1 MLCPRCQAEDSRV
14 LESRDAGSSIR
25 RRRECVK
32 CGYRYTTYERVE
44 RPNIA
49 VIKSDGRRVLFD
61 RQKLATAI
69 QRSVGKLLTAETE
82 VDEIVSA
89 VEDKIYGLGVTEVT
103 SKQIGDFVLEELAD
117 RNEVAY
123 IRFASV
129 YREFKNADEF
139 VTVLQELRD
148 KKHNEARRNKDAAT
162 TEA

>member
-14 LESRDAGSSIR
+14 LESRDAGTSIR
-25 RRRECVK
+25 RRRECAK

-69 QRSVGKLLTAETE
+69 QRSVGKFLTAETE

-103 SKQIGDFVLEELAD
+103 SKQIGDFVLDELAD

-139 VTVLQELRD
+139 VTVLQELRN
-148 KKHNEARRNKDAAT
+148 KKHNNSNQGDT
-162 TEA
+162 TSTTNR

>member
-25 RRRECVK
+25 RRRECVE

-148 KKHNEARRNKDAAT
+148 KKHNEARRDEGTAT

>member
-148 KKHNEARRNKDAAT
+148 KKHNEARRDKGTAT

>member
-103 SKQIGDFVLEELAD
+103 SKQIGDFVLDELAD
-117 RNEVAY
+117 CNEVAY

-148 KKHNEARRNKDAAT
+148 KKHNEARCDEDTAT

>member
-103 SKQIGDFVLEELAD
+103 SKQIGDFALEELAD

-148 KKHNEARRNKDAAT
+148 KKHNEARRDEGTAT

>member
-103 SKQIGDFVLEELAD
+103 SKQLGDFVLEELAD

-148 KKHNEARRNKDAAT
+148 KKHNEARRDEGTAT

>member
-14 LESRDAGSSIR
+14 LESRDAHTSIR

-103 SKQIGDFVLEELAD
+103 SKQIGDFALEELAD

-148 KKHNEARRNKDAAT
+148 KKHNEARRDKDTAT

>member
-14 LESRDAGSSIR
+14 LESRDAGTSIR
-25 RRRECVK
+25 RRRECAK

-69 QRSVGKLLTAETE
+69 QRSVGKFLTAETE

-103 SKQIGDFVLEELAD
+103 SKQIGDFVLDELAD

-148 KKHNEARRNKDAAT
+148 KKHNKASSETSPAT
-162 TEA
+162 TEK

>member
-103 SKQIGDFVLEELAD
+103 SKQIGDFALEELAD

-148 KKHNEARRNKDAAT
+148 KKHNEARRDKDTAT

>member
-148 KKHNEARRNKDAAT
+148 KKHNEARRDKDTAT

>member
-148 KKHNEARRNKDAAT
+148 KKHNEARRDEGTAT

>member
-1 MLCPRCQAEDSRV
+1 MRCPKCNCEESKV
-14 LESRDAGSSIR
+14 LESRDAGTSIR
-25 RRRECVK
+25 RRRECID
-32 CGYRYTTYERVE
+32 CGNRFTTYERIE

-69 QRSVGKLLTAETE
+69 QRSVGKFLTAETE
-82 VDEIVSA
+82 VEDIVNA
-89 VEDKIYGLGVTEVT
+89 VEDKIYSLGVTEVT
-103 SKQIGDFVLEELAD
+103 SKQIGDFVLDELAE

-139 VTVLQELRD
+139 VTVLQELRQ
-148 KKHNEARRNKDAAT
+148 RQAASRPSAHLT
-162 TEA
+162 REEE

>member
-1 MLCPRCQAEDSRV
+1 M
-14 LESRDAGSSIR
+14 
-25 RRRECVK
+25 

-129 YREFKNADEF
+129 YRQFKDVQSFMAE
-139 VTVLQELRD
+139 LQQLLD
-148 KKHNEARRNKDAAT
+148 TQKKPE
-162 TEA
+162 E